1 MSPQTAVSPRW
12 AALQGFRLDRWCLCG
27 PKSTGPR
34 PGRLAPR
41 PGSAPSRG
49 CECGQVP
56 TVPPSLR
63 SLPDDLRLHRRCPGR
78 LPGCVGH
85 RHDVPWA
92 SLHLRQPLVDA
103 LPSCG
108 TKPCVS
114 LMAELIVS
122 GELEADETEAWL
134 WSLAFVP
141 QPTDAMVHALLVS
154 LCIPPRPVSSLPCST
169 ADWMWWGGV
178 GEPSVLR
185 ALCQCLVGPVEAGQ
199 RNPGLS
205 LSSVPPSYVILGK

>member
-1 MSPQTAVSPRW
+1 M
-12 AALQGFRLDRWCLCG
+12 
-27 PKSTGPR
+27 
-34 PGRLAPR
+34 
-41 PGSAPSRG
+41 
-49 CECGQVP
+49 
-56 TVPPSLR
+56 
-63 SLPDDLRLHRRCPGR
+63 
-78 LPGCVGH
+78 
-85 RHDVPWA
+85 
-92 SLHLRQPLVDA
+92 DA

-169 ADWMWWGGV
+169 ADWMQWGGV
-178 GEPSVLR
+178 GDL
-185 ALCQCLVGPVEAGQ
+185 
-199 RNPGLS
+199 
-205 LSSVPPSYVILGK
+205 LSSRLCASASWDQWRQVREIRV